1 MMPYQMLG
9 NCIMVEVVGGL
20 FFLVTDFADLDFRLV
35 QGIAF
40 QYFNLQQ
47 AVDNGGVPTM
57 AVSLNATVDLQLY
70 NPSGTFGYH
79 IEPSIVNLMYLD
91 LNLGMGQVWY
101 HMLSNWTIRLLHLL
115 KMSEHCNFI

>member
-1 MMPYQMLG
+1 
-9 NCIMVEVVGGL
+9 VFF
-20 FFLVTDFADLDFRLV
+20 FFLVIDFADLDFQLV

-40 QYFNLQQ
+40 QYFNLQD
-47 AVDNGGVPTM
+47 AVDNGGVPTK
-57 AVSLNATVDLQLY
+57 AVSLNATVDLQLF

-101 HMLSNWTIRLLHLL
+101 HTLANWTIKLLHLL
-115 KMSEHCNFI
+115 KMSELCNFLWEN

>member
-1 MMPYQMLG
+1 MLG
-9 NCIMVEVVGGL
+9 NCLMVEVVEIFISFGI
-20 FFLVTDFADLDFRLV
+20 DFAYLDFRLV

-40 QYFNLQQ
+40 QYFNLQD
-47 AVDNGGVPTM
+47 ALDNGGVPTK

-101 HMLSNWTIRLLHLL
+101 HMLPNWTIRLLHFVEDVRAL
-115 KMSEHCNFI
+115 